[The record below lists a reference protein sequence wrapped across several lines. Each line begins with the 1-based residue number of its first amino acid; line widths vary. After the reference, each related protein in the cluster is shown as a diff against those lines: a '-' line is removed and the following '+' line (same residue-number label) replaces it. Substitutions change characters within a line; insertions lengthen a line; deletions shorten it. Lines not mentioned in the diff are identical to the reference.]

1 MMTVRLIFPDLCFI
15 LPHELKSDC
24 FSLFVPHFEIG
35 HGDDDGSPRVTRK
48 DPLSN
53 EEEDFAPPSP
63 SSDYTDT
70 REWLE
75 SEQSRWFLPVR
86 SWAYAG
92 IGVLLVILCLSAGLL
107 WYRMSLLH
115 SHLEMRL
122 LSDGVAGRQSSHQPA
137 SVSAMYTQQ
146 VDWVHHYC
154 LFIYYLLFDCFFLSC
169 RYKI

>member
-1 MMTVRLIFPDLCFI
+1 MMTVRLHFSDVFLSYLSCIKVRLFFFI
-15 LPHELKSDC
+15 C
-24 FSLFVPHFEIG
+24 PHFEVG
-35 HGDDDGSPRVTRK
+35 HGDDDGSDSSRAARK

-63 SSDYTDT
+63 SSDYTNT
-70 REWLE
+70 REYLD
-75 SEQSRWFLPVR
+75 SGQSWWFLPVR
-86 SWAYAG
+86 SWAYGG

-122 LSDGVAGRQSSHQPA
+122 LSDGVVGRQSSHQPA

-146 VDWVHHYC
+146 VVDSLIYYY
-154 LFIYYLLFDCFFLSC
+154 LFI
-169 RYKI
+169 